1 MRSNRVLGAVALA
14 AMIGV
19 TACERRDETQV
30 EIRDP
35 ATTPAPITTPPA
47 TTAPGTAPGTMPG
60 DTMMMNDTLGMGTG
74 TTGTGTGG
82 Y

>member
-1 MRSNRVLGAVALA
+1 MRMNRVLGAAALA

-19 TACERRDETQV
+19 TACERRDQTEV

-35 ATTPAPITTPPA
+35 ATTPAPITTPPPA

-60 DTMMMNDTLGMGTG
+60 DTLIVDDTVGMGTG
-74 TTGTGTGG
+74 TTP
-82 Y
+82 